1 MNKLYSWI
9 AGVCLAATTLSASAA
24 ETWIADPESG
34 STIPALTEF
43 KLRPSDETGTWGML
57 DAVQASRAIVKK
69 DGTTYC
75 SLTVREDMNDWSYY
89 FFAPTKSCTEAGTYT
104 VTFPPKSLGYSTP
117 DWEDVTNTAPVTL
130 TYIVTGEVQEMT
142 HDLAYTKIYPADGAT
157 INLQE
162 WWSNAS
168 LAMPTS
174 VKVKSGAM
182 ATLSNGADYTQSVSI
197 AEFYGSVLVKLPE
210 APKPTVDGVYTLTI
224 PAGVIYS
231 TTQDNP
237 EYKVTYNITVGQQ
250 QEISDA
256 KIVSLSYVSPDGTET
271 AEITDGCTLK
281 ALAPDSKIVVN
292 TTDNLGVGY
301 LQLIVTDLN
310 PLNPD
315 EAVNVFES
323 RARRNITEDRGVF
336 WQDSEVPFIRFSR
349 GLELVDGHDYKF
361 SLKVYDHEDTYNYME
376 PELDSREMTVRGAAA
391 GFEYS
396 PVKIVSITPDPE
408 VFIINS
414 IEEGTFTMTFDGYVD
429 INLKKSKFQAAFG
442 GGAAVTADCFSFNDD
457 HTVLTFTFPASE
469 LESAIGNV
477 GVVLY
482 LVDQQG
488 RPLFFGADTKENSYY
503 LVNYSCYLGAPDLT
517 ITPEGGVVTEISE
530 IYISCPNGP
539 DGGMINLSHLG
550 GIGNIKF
557 TDKSGDVV
565 FAEFTAEPVVT
576 KTGSNK
582 DGEFPKE
589 FKFTLDTP
597 ITTPGD
603 YILNIPPTYF
613 VLGAEYNAVSTKG
626 QYVSFVIEGEIADET
641 LYDFQV
647 IKKDVTF
654 GATNSKVKLT
664 FEDAVYVNSDAINA
678 ATLTDSEGNV
688 IEAAKISNDW
698 DWDDLTLWYVN
709 IDYAFDTEK
718 VYTLN
723 IPQGS
728 FGDSQWGEDPA
739 RQFRCGRANKAFT
752 VKIASDNSSA
762 ISELFAEGR
771 GTVAV
776 YNLQGIKVADAAN
789 ASALKTL
796 PAGCYIAGG
805 RKFLVK

>member
-1 MNKLYSWI
+1 MNKLYTWI

-43 KLRPSDETGTWGML
+43 KLRPSDETGTRGML

-130 TYIVTGEVQEMT
+130 TYIVTGEQQELT

-168 LAMPTS
+168 MSMPSS
-174 VKVKSGAM
+174 VKVKSGAK
-182 ATLSNGADYTQSVSI
+182 ATLSNGADYNQSVSI
-197 AEFYGSVLVKLPE
+197 AELYGSVLVKLPE
-210 APKPTVDGVYTLTI
+210 AAKPTVDGAYTLTI

-237 EYKVTYNITVGQQ
+237 EYKITYNITAGKQ
-250 QEISDA
+250 QEMSDA
-256 KIVSLSYVSPDGTET
+256 KIVSISYVSPDGSET

-301 LQLIVTDLN
+301 LQLTVTDLN

-315 EAVNVFES
+315 EAVNVYES
-323 RARRNITEDRGVF
+323 HARRTINENRGVY
-336 WQDSEVPFIRFSR
+336 WQDNQVPFLQFSK
-349 GLELVDGHDYKF
+349 GIELIDGHNYTFD
-361 SLKVYDHEDTYNYME
+361 LKVFDEELTFNYGDA
-376 PELDSREMTVRGAAA
+376 PLDSKVLRIKGSTA

-396 PVKIVSITPDPE
+396 PVKILSITPDPE

-414 IEEGTFTMTFDGYVD
+414 VDEGTFTMTFDGYVD
-429 INLKKSKFQAAFG
+429 VNFNKTVFQANG
-442 GGAAVTADCFSFNDD
+442 GGKPVSPSCVSFNDD
-457 HTVLTFTFPASE
+457 HTELTFTFPASE
-469 LESAIGNV
+469 LENAIGSV
-477 GVVLY
+477 GVMLY

-503 LVNYSCYLGAPDLT
+503 CVNYSCYLGAPDLT
-517 ITPEGGVVTEISE
+517 VTPEGGIVTEISE
-530 IYISCPNGP
+530 IYISCPKGP
-539 DGGMINLSHLG
+539 DGGMINLSNLG
-550 GIGNIKF
+550 DIGNIKF

-565 FAEFTAEPVVT
+565 FAEFTAQPVIT

-613 VLGAEYNAVSTKG
+613 VLGAEYNAMNTKG
-626 QYVSFVIEGEIADET
+626 QYISFVIEGEIADET

-647 IKKDVTF
+647 VKKEVTF

-664 FEDAVYVNSDAINA
+664 FEDAVYVNSYAVNS

-688 IEAAKISNDW
+688 IETAKISNDW
-698 DWDDLTLWYVN
+698 VWDDLTIWYVN
-709 IDYAFDTEK
+709 IDYAFDAQK

-728 FGDSQWGEDPA
+728 FGDSQWGEDPS
-739 RQFRCGRANKAFT
+739 RQFRCGHANKAFT
-752 VKIASDNSSA
+752 VKIAPDSSSA

-789 ASALKTL
+789 ADALKTL

-805 RKFLVK
+805 KKILVK